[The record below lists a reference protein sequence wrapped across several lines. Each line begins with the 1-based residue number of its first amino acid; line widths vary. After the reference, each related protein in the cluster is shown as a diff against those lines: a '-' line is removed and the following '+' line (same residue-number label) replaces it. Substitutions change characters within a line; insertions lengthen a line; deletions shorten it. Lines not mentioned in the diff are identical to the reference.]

1 MLSFFPVPPFKRQA
15 AGPLT
20 ENLPHV
26 FLGGPNR
33 ADSCAGRIAT
43 AFAGDPL
50 EHGIDPLLER
60 PSPRGIQ
67 RRLFSRALDWPALGV
82 SFLQAARLLAA
93 RSETRR
99 GYLA

>member
-1 MLSFFPVPPFKRQA
+1 VLSFFSVPPFKRQA

-33 ADSCAGRIAT
+33 AASCADRVAA
-43 AFAGDPL
+43 AFAGDPVI
-50 EHGIDPLLER
+50 HGIDPLLER

-67 RRLFSRALDWPALGV
+67 RRLFSRVLDW
-82 SFLQAARLLAA
+82 AAWAVEFFLAA
-93 RSETRR
+93 PLLVARSGTK
-99 GYLA
+99 GATFA